1 MCATII
7 ASSIPVLRAFFKEK
21 VKADFFRISKKSP
34 SNGSSQ
40 QTGSGPGN
48 SIAKENVRM
57 SSKMA
62 AGNSANS
69 ESQACL
75 ELDDLD
81 LEGAYYPVR

>member
-21 VKADFFRISKKSP
+21 ATAAFSRIGKKSR

-48 SIAKENVRM
+48 SIAKENIRM
-57 SSKMA
+57 SSKIA
-62 AGNSANS
+62 AGNS
-69 ESQACL
+69 ESQTCL

-81 LEGAYYPVR
+81 LENAYPVR